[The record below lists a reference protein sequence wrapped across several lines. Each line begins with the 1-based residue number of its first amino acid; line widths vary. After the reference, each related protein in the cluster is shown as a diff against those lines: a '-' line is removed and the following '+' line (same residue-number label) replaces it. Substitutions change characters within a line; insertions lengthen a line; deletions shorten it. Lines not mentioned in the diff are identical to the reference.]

1 MKNYQ
6 FLKKK
11 NRKNEWNNIN
21 GEKGGQAMLTVYYGT
36 PGGGKVKAADIYYAK
51 SLHNKKY

>member
-11 NRKNEWNNIN
+11 NRNNEWNNIN

-51 SLHNKKY
+51 SLHNK